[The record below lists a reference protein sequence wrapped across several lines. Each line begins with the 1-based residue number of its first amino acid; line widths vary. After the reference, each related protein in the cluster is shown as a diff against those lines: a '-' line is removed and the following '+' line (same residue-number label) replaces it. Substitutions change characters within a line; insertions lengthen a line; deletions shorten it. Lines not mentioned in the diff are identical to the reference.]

1 MLSHSEF
8 QPGVPWKGV
17 QSPEPEPD
25 PYMSP
30 AGMLGPSVLSDTE
43 HHLLQDNTGTETVS
57 VHVNLVFRQNGPWWP
72 RDVYRTVPV
81 WFTALRNESGVYISV
96 QGRKVMFTSFEKEQT
111 RCSPAQLIK
120 MYVLIWINLIYS
132 LLVCLTE
139 LMGITIIHVFLLVFW
154 GFPHQWKTGNLKH
167 WSWILKSNFRI
178 VSRPF
183 T

>member
-57 VHVNLVFRQNGPWWP
+57 VHVNLASSSDRTT
-72 RDVYRTVPV
+72 RDDRVIVLCFSPLMEN
-81 WFTALRNESGVYISV
+81 WE
-96 QGRKVMFTSFEKEQT
+96 FEMLK
-111 RCSPAQLIK
+111 LNIK
-120 MYVLIWINLIYS
+120 I
-132 LLVCLTE
+132 
-139 LMGITIIHVFLLVFW
+139 
-154 GFPHQWKTGNLKH
+154 
-167 WSWILKSNFRI
+167 
-178 VSRPF
+178 
-183 T
+183 